1 MRNDFVSGC
10 VNDKGAWVS
19 GEGFTVA
26 LAQDNVLGVI
36 DVFFDDAWYFRHPPA
51 VVATQVY
58 PDRLDSTTV
67 TNTLANVIVAG
78 IANDR
83 FRLIVGAPNGR
94 PVGRKFTFVATG
106 LLGYPEGGVR

>member
-10 VNDKGAWVS
+10 VDENGEWIS
-19 GEGFTVA
+19 GEGFTVKP
-26 LAQDNVLGVI
+26 VSPGII
-36 DVFFDDAWYFRHPPA
+36 DVLFEDAWYFRHPPA

-58 PDRLDSTTV
+58 PGDPGSTTV
-67 TNTLANVIVAG
+67 ASTLANVIVVG
-78 IANDR
+78 ITNNR

-106 LLGYPEGGVR
+106 LLGCPQAVK